1 MLMNTIYLNDTNQVS
16 IICQNCGLEH
26 SIDTTKFNATEK
38 KLEGKC
44 RCEVS
49 YKYKI
54 EFRKRYRESVRLE
67 GEYFIHGI
75 KEKGKIIIRDLSMIG
90 IQFECLNP
98 NYISKDDVLRVKFN
112 LDNSMRSEIRKHV
125 KVIWVK
131 DQSIGARFIET
142 KFHKEDLES
151 YLRI

>member
-1 MLMNTIYLNDTNQVS
+1 
-16 IICQNCGLEH
+16 
-26 SIDTTKFNATEK
+26 
-38 KLEGKC
+38 
-44 RCEVS
+44 
-49 YKYKI
+49 
-54 EFRKRYRESVRLE
+54 
-67 GEYFIHGI
+67 
-75 KEKGKIIIRDLSMIG
+75 MIG

-131 DQSIGARFIET
+131 GRSIGARFIET
-142 KFHKEDLES
+142 IFHKEDLES